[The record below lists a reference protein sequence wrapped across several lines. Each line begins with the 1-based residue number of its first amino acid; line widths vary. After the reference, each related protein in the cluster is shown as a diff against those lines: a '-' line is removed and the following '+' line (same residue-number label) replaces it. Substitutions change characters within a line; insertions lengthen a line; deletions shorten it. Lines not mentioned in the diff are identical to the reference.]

1 MVGGEATEAG
11 EAKRRAE
18 AVDSERRRAH
28 EDGGPPPALSAA
40 AAAVPNDINL
50 DATTMVAMT
59 RFTSTYS
66 TAGVSHPRAASNIS
80 FFLLPPLRPTSAR
93 SPSPTAGSCVGGS
106 HRVGDEGEI
115 PSTEGMERGF

>member
-66 TAGVSHPRAASNIS
+66 TAGVSHPRAASNI
-80 FFLLPPLRPTSAR
+80 FF
-93 SPSPTAGSCVGGS
+93 PSPAVATNL
-106 HRVGDEGEI
+106 
-115 PSTEGMERGF
+115 STLAIANSRLLRGWVPQSRG